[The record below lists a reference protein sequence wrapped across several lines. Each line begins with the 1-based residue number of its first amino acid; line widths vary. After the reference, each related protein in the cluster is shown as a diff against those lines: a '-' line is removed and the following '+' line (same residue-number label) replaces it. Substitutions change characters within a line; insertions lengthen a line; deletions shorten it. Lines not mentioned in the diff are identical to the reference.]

1 MTKTAQK
8 GAEFPSFDATQ
19 ATDQFR
25 AFTENSAAQG
35 REAYAKLKTGFE
47 DGQKAVE
54 ATFENAKAFSD
65 EMTLKSIAAMR
76 STTEA
81 GFAHVEALV
90 AAKSL
95 SEIVELQSAFAR
107 KALEMSVDQAK
118 EFQTLS
124 SKAATDVAKPMKD
137 AVEKSMRELKAA

>member
-8 GAEFPSFDATQ
+8 TVEFPSFDATQ

-25 AFTENSAAQG
+25 AFTENSVAQG
-35 REAYAKLKTGFE
+35 REAYAKLKAGFE

-118 EFQTLS
+118 DFQSLS
-124 SKAATDVAKPMKD
+124 SKAATDLSKPMKD
-137 AVEKSMRELKAA
+137 AVEKSMKELKAA

>member
-1 MTKTAQK
+1 MTKSAQK
-8 GAEFPSFDATQ
+8 TVEFPSFDAAQ
-19 ATDQFR
+19 ASDQFR

-35 REAYAKLKTGFE
+35 REAYARLKAGFE
-47 DGQKAVE
+47 NGQKAIE
-54 ATFENAKAFSD
+54 TTFENAKAYGD

-76 STTEA
+76 ATTEA

-95 SEIVELQSAFAR
+95 SEVVELQSAFVR

-118 EFQTLS
+118 DFQSLS
-124 SKAATDVAKPMKD
+124 SKAATELSKPMKD
-137 AVEKSMRELKAA
+137 VVEKSMTELKAA

>member
-1 MTKTAQK
+1 MTKTTQK
-8 GAEFPSFDATQ
+8 TTEFPTFDATQ
-19 ATDQFR
+19 ASDQFR
-25 AFTENSAAQG
+25 AFTENGMAQG
-35 REAYAKLKTGFE
+35 REFYAKLKAGFE

-54 ATFENAKAFSD
+54 ATFENAKAYSD
-65 EMTLKSIAAMR
+65 ELTLKSIAVMR

-95 SEIVELQSAFAR
+95 SEVAELQSAFAR

-118 EFQTLS
+118 DFQSLS
-124 SKAATDVAKPMKD
+124 SKAATDLSKPMKD
-137 AVEKSMRELKAA
+137 AVEKSMKELKAA